1 MFSGNGI
8 ADNQSMGITLVKVP
22 GEIYG
27 AQDGN
32 EALFTPD
39 AVEWAMK
46 QILPQ

>member
-1 MFSGNGI
+1 MSSGNDI

-22 GEIYG
+22 SEIYSG
-27 AQDGN
+27 QEGGD
-32 EALFTPD
+32 ALFTSG

>member
-1 MFSGNGI
+1 
-8 ADNQSMGITLVKVP
+8 MGIVLVKVP
-22 GEIYG
+22 VEIYAG
-27 AQDGN
+27 QNG

>member
-1 MFSGNGI
+1 
-8 ADNQSMGITLVKVP
+8 MGIVLVEVP
-22 GEIYG
+22 SEIYA
-27 AQDGN
+27 AQDGG